1 MKKLLIAFAAGSIAA
16 ASCSHRPEN
25 VADFNNVV
33 PLPREIT
40 ASDGGDFRLSGS
52 TVIAYPEG
60 DSALASNARLLAG
73 YLDKLTGFSPDTK
86 GLEDGGTELRDA
98 IVLQASL
105 NDSNPEAYSLSVT
118 ADRVLIDGATPR
130 GNFYGIQTLRKSIP
144 SAGEQTVVFPSV
156 DIYDYP
162 RFPYRGAHFD
172 VARHFFPLDS
182 VKAFIDM
189 IALHNINTF
198 HWHLSDDQG
207 WRIEI
212 EKYPL
217 LTEVGSVRKGTC
229 IGRDFESSDSIPYGG
244 FYTKEEARE
253 LVRYAAERH
262 ITVIPEIDLPGHM
275 LAALTAYPSLGCTGG
290 PYDLWQRWGVSE
302 DLLCAGNDST
312 YTFIADVL
320 GEIMDVFPSEYVHV
334 GGDEC
339 PKVRWEACPKC
350 QAAIKRL
357 GIKADS
363 HASAEEKLQSHVM
376 TFAGKVL
383 AGRGRKMIG
392 WDEMLDGGLPA
403 GAAVMS
409 WRGVEGGVAAARAGH
424 DAVMTPVSHCYF
436 DYYQAIDR
444 TNEPLAIG
452 GYVPLEKV
460 YGFEPVAACLNSDEA
475 KHIKGVQANLW
486 TEYIR
491 TFSHVLYM
499 ELPRLAALSEVQW
512 CDPQARDYAGFM
524 RRLLQ
529 LVHQYDAWGYNYAH
543 HIFDVQASLK
553 PIPERHCFE
562 VSFATVDDAP
572 VHYTLDGTVP
582 TEESPRYTTPVEITG
597 TSVIKAVA
605 VRPSFKSNVFEDS
618 VVFHKAVACDVALA
632 NAPHSSYAAKGGGTL
647 TDGKFG
653 PETFNTGAWL
663 GFNGADLVATID
675 LVDAVEVSSV
685 AVNALVDT
693 PNWIFD
699 ATDMEVETS
708 VDGRQFVKAASATFP
723 VAEKE
728 LCLISPHRLDFP
740 AVKARYVR
748 VTMGCLRKIPGWH
761 GGAGHP
767 GFLFVDEVVVE

>member
-16 ASCSHRPEN
+16 ASCSHRSEN

-383 AGRGRKMIG
+383 AGRGRRMIG

-403 GAAVMS
+403 GAAVMHEHKPKRNPGEYTS
-409 WRGVEGGVAAARAGH
+409 DTDIHERLSRHKRTIKQRWHNRDHKRN
-424 DAVMTPVSHCYF
+424 HCRPE
-436 DYYQAIDR
+436 DGLHHKLLPHHKISD
-444 TNEPLAIG
+444 TEKD
-452 GYVPLEKV
+452 KV
-460 YGFEPVAACLNSDEA
+460 YGILRQTDHISLTGEKISDGSDSGHASDHHLLRKQRKVFILPAAVKLSARIACEKYNGIFKGYVLLMEPVL
-475 KHIKGVQANLW
+475 
-486 TEYIR
+486 
-491 TFSHVLYM
+491 
-499 ELPRLAALSEVQW
+499 
-512 CDPQARDYAGFM
+512 
-524 RRLLQ
+524 
-529 LVHQYDAWGYNYAH
+529 
-543 HIFDVQASLK
+543 
-553 PIPERHCFE
+553 
-562 VSFATVDDAP
+562 
-572 VHYTLDGTVP
+572 
-582 TEESPRYTTPVEITG
+582 
-597 TSVIKAVA
+597 
-605 VRPSFKSNVFEDS
+605 
-618 VVFHKAVACDVALA
+618 
-632 NAPHSSYAAKGGGTL
+632 
-647 TDGKFG
+647 
-653 PETFNTGAWL
+653 
-663 GFNGADLVATID
+663 
-675 LVDAVEVSSV
+675 
-685 AVNALVDT
+685 
-693 PNWIFD
+693 
-699 ATDMEVETS
+699 
-708 VDGRQFVKAASATFP
+708 
-723 VAEKE
+723 
-728 LCLISPHRLDFP
+728 
-740 AVKARYVR
+740 
-748 VTMGCLRKIPGWH
+748 
-761 GGAGHP
+761 
-767 GFLFVDEVVVE
+767 